1 MHHANQ
7 NPSAEVT
14 SQGWLVCFMG
24 EPVLKHLPKAIA
36 TVRRGMLLSEALL
49 SKNFSNKRRVDGR
62 VAAQCPPQHDSVIFM
77 SKRRVSRV
85 LGSVK
90 LTNVNVILSQN
101 GDAN

>member
-49 SKNFSNKRRVDGR
+49 CKNFSNKRRVDGR
-62 VAAQCPPQHDSVIFM
+62 VLRAAQQLGLLSVPPS
-77 SKRRVSRV
+77 
-85 LGSVK
+85 
-90 LTNVNVILSQN
+90 TILSFLCQN
-101 GDAN
+101 EEFRESLVQLN